1 MANKWCKCQV
11 CSCNGLQKP
20 LKLWIKFWTT
30 KVVGLEINT
39 TWRYN
44 RAASLYVMSSSAL
57 KLSPLQNTE
66 LTASLSLS
74 PGVRLSSPVSWS
86 LEKKKCFK
94 TSYSFSRVT
103 NCRARVTAALIRPG
117 WLFAAPSWLLAVSG
131 KKKIRKGLK
140 CKTIRSLVSYII
152 REAGTARLSL
162 MGSANILKFWSAL
175 GEEEKKKQQTQRC
188 KRWKTCGC
196 AFFFSRNYTLVS
208 IWHVWSGPARAA
220 AGCFFSPSWEGSQH
234 SR

>member
-131 KKKIRKGLK
+131 KKNNKER
-140 CKTIRSLVSYII
+140 TQVQDDSL
-152 REAGTARLSL
+152 ARLL
-162 MGSANILKFWSAL
+162 YNNPERLEL
-175 GEEEKKKQQTQRC
+175 HVC
-188 KRWKTCGC
+188 PRWDQLT
-196 AFFFSRNYTLVS
+196 F
-208 IWHVWSGPARAA
+208 
-220 AGCFFSPSWEGSQH
+220 
-234 SR
+234 